1 MKKGITD
8 PHLQEEFGRPIEQ
21 HKETTYTAC
30 HIFADDKENSSNFF
44 QDWTTNLPD
53 RQSSKVLIINA
64 LPQNTYGRSP
74 FARRDRPYTE
84 KHKLLKIKQI
94 QRIPL
99 GRLEMRTVRTE
110 GANA

>member
-1 MKKGITD
+1 MKKEITD

-21 HKETTYTAC
+21 HKETIYTAC
-30 HIFADDKENSSNFF
+30 YIFADDKETAANFF
-44 QDWTTNLPD
+44 QDRTTNLPD

-74 FARRDRPYTE
+74 FARRDRPYT
-84 KHKLLKIKQI
+84 KKRKPLKIKQI

-99 GRLEMRTVRTE
+99 GRLEMRTVE
-110 GANA
+110 EEANA

>member
-30 HIFADDKENSSNFF
+30 HIFADDKENSANFF

-74 FARRDRPYTE
+74 FALRDRPYTE

-94 QRIPL
+94 QSIPL
-99 GRLEMRTVRTE
+99 GRLEMRTVE
-110 GANA
+110 EEANA

>member
-30 HIFADDKENSSNFF
+30 HIFADDKENSANFF

-74 FARRDRPYTE
+74 FARRDRPYTQ
-84 KHKLLKIKQI
+84 KHKILKIKQI

-99 GRLEMRTVRTE
+99 GRLEMRTVE
-110 GANA
+110 EEANA